1 MSAAPELRIMDNGEE
16 LAREA
21 AELFVWF
28 GQQAIGTGGRFRVA
42 LSGGSTPK
50 ALYAA
55 LRGVAFSTQLDWA
68 GVEFYF
74 SDERCV
80 PPDHPESNFRLAN
93 EGLFQPLRVGPDR
106 VFRMPGEIEDPDH
119 AAAEYETLIRERF
132 AAPAPSWPAF
142 DLILLGLGEDAH
154 TASLFPG
161 TPALEESKRL
171 VVANVAP
178 QGVKTRLTL
187 TVRGINEAR
196 AVVFMVGGT
205 GKARAVQAVLNERGT
220 DRSVD
225 DRRFPARLIRPVAGR
240 LIWLLDRAAASEL
253 AVAKQGLVSHE
264 E

>member
-28 GQQAIGTGGRFRVA
+28 GQQAIRNDGRFRVA

-55 LRGVAFSTQLDWA
+55 LRGATLSTQLDWT

-93 EGLFQPLRVGPDR
+93 EGLFQPLRIGPDR
-106 VFRMPGEIEDPDH
+106 VFRMPGEVGVPDQG
-119 AAAEYETLIRERF
+119 ASQYEALIRERF
-132 AAPAPSWPAF
+132 AAPPPSWPGF
-142 DLILLGLGEDAH
+142 DLILLGMGEDAH

-161 TPALEESKRL
+161 TPALEENKRL

-178 QGVKTRLTL
+178 QGVTARLTL
-187 TVRGINEAR
+187 TARGINQAR
-196 AVVFMVGGT
+196 AVVFMVGGKS
-205 GKARAVQAVLNERGT
+205 KAKAVQAVLNDRGK
-220 DRSVD
+220 DHSVD

-253 AVAKQGLVSHE
+253 TVAKQGIVSHE